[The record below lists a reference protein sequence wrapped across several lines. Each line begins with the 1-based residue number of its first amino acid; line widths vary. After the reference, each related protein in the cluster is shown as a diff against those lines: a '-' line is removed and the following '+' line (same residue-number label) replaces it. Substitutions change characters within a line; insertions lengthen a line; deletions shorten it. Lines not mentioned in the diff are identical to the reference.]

1 MYHKILLPTDGS
13 KFAEKA
19 AQHAI
24 WIASKSNAEI
34 IVLNVIETSSLVG
47 LPAEDL
53 IVKIKEMLKEEG
65 RRSLEKI
72 SEMVTESEKE
82 SNIEDIKITLKSEE
96 GSPADSI
103 LKTIEK
109 EDIDL
114 VVMGTSGKHG
124 LDRFLLGS
132 VTEKVVRSAKCPV
145 LSVHS

>member
-1 MYHKILLPTDGS
+1 MYNKILLPTDGS

-19 AQHAI
+19 AEHAI
-24 WIASKSNAEI
+24 WIASKSGAEI

-53 IVKIKEMLKEEG
+53 IVRIKEMLKEEG
-65 RRSLEKI
+65 RRSLERI
-72 SEMVTESEKE
+72 SEMVTEEEKE
-82 SNIEDIKITLKSEE
+82 LKIEDIKVTLKTEE
-96 GSPADSI
+96 GSPAEAI
-103 LKTIEK
+103 LKTVEK
-109 EDIDL
+109 EDVDL

-145 LSVHS
+145 LAVH

>member
-1 MYHKILLPTDGS
+1 MYQKILLPTDGS

-19 AQHAI
+19 AEHAI
-24 WIASKSNAEI
+24 WIASKSGAEI

-53 IVKIKEMLKEEG
+53 IVRIKEMLKEEG
-65 RRSLEKI
+65 RRSLERI
-72 SEMVTESEKE
+72 SEMVTEEEKE
-82 SNIEDIKITLKSEE
+82 LKIEDIKVNLKTEE
-96 GSPADSI
+96 GSPADAI
-103 LKTIEK
+103 LKTVEK
-109 EDIDL
+109 EDVDL

-145 LSVHS
+145 LAVH

>member
-19 AQHAI
+19 AEHAI

-53 IVKIKEMLKEEG
+53 IVRIKEMLKEEG
-65 RRSLEKI
+65 RRSLERI
-72 SEMVTESEKE
+72 SEMVTEEEKE
-82 SNIEDIKITLKSEE
+82 HNIEDIKITLKTEE
-96 GSPADSI
+96 GSPADAI
-103 LKTIEK
+103 LKTVEK
-109 EDIDL
+109 EDVDL

-145 LSVHS
+145 LAVH